1 MFAKSGVLSLTY
13 VRASYEEDPKM
24 AWYSV
29 LTDTLDF
36 LVGDHLAA
44 ARRPAL
50 VAHLSREVTRGF
62 RQLVLRQRPGPRL
75 HVHGQEEVEAFEAR
89 LEVLVRSLHCGEEID

>member
-1 MFAKSGVLSLTY
+1 M
-13 VRASYEEDPKM
+13 RASYEEDPKM

-89 LEVLVRSLHCGEEID
+89 LEVLVRSLNCCEEIDDEGFIDCVRI

>member
-1 MFAKSGVLSLTY
+1 
-13 VRASYEEDPKM
+13 M
-24 AWYSV
+24 ARYSV

-50 VAHLSREVTRGF
+50 VAHLSREVTQGF

-75 HVHGQEEVEAFEAR
+75 HVHVQEEVEAFEAQ
-89 LEVLVRSLHCGEEID
+89 LEVLVRSLNCCEESYVKD